1 MLDMN
6 PMRTVAR
13 RALLPSA
20 LTQSVPAAF
29 AETPDVNRTSR
40 HYQFISTAR
49 VIDALLEAGFE
60 PTRAQQTRSRSG
72 SSPHHARHMIR
83 FSYVKNTLSLIDAV
97 PELILINSH
106 DATSAYTLRAGLFRP
121 LCTNGLVS
129 QIGDFGLLHV
139 PHRGNVIHNVVDG
152 ALQIARGFNDITRV
166 VERMAARTLSDQA
179 RRKFAAAALR
189 VRYPDAAQHVPVLA
203 DQLLS
208 ARRHAD
214 FGNSLWLTYNV
225 IQENL
230 VAGGL
235 QGRSASGRSSRTRA
249 IRAIREDIRINVG
262 LWNHAMTLLDG

>member
-13 RALLPSA
+13 RALLPAA

-29 AETPDVNRTSR
+29 AETPDVTRTSR
-40 HYQFISTAR
+40 HYQFISTAH

-60 PTRAQQTRSRSG
+60 PTRAQQTRSH
-72 SSPHHARHMIR
+72 SSPNHARHMIR
-83 FSYVKNTLSLIDAV
+83 FSYVKNELSLIDAV

-121 LCTNGLVS
+121 ICTNGLVS

-152 ALQIARGFNDITRV
+152 ALQIARRFNDITRV
-166 VERMAARTLSDQA
+166 VEQMALRQLSDRERWDFAARALKIRYPNHEQHLPVFPDQLMNA
-179 RRKFAAAALR
+179 RR
-189 VRYPDAAQHVPVLA
+189 D
-203 DQLLS
+203 
-208 ARRHAD
+208 AD
-214 FGNSLWLTYNV
+214 FGNTLWLTYNV

-235 QGRSASGRSSRTRA
+235 QGRAASGRASRTRA

-262 LWNHAMTLLDG
+262 LWNHAMTLLDR

>member
-29 AETPDVNRTSR
+29 AETPDVTRTSR

-60 PTRAQQTRSRSG
+60 PTRAQQTRSH
-72 SSPHHARHMIR
+72 SSPNHARHMIR
-83 FSYVKNTLSLIDAV
+83 FSYVKNELSLIDAV

-121 LCTNGLVS
+121 ICTNGLCS

-152 ALQIARGFNDITRV
+152 ALACPYAR
-166 VERMAARTLSDQA
+166 L
-179 RRKFAAAALR
+179 
-189 VRYPDAAQHVPVLA
+189 
-203 DQLLS
+203 
-208 ARRHAD
+208 
-214 FGNSLWLTYNV
+214 
-225 IQENL
+225 
-230 VAGGL
+230 GGI
-235 QGRSASGRSSRTRA
+235 ST
-249 IRAIREDIRINVG
+249 
-262 LWNHAMTLLDG
+262 

>member
-6 PMRTVAR
+6 PMRMVAR
-13 RALLPSA
+13 RALLPAA

-29 AETPDVNRTSR
+29 AETPDVTRTSR

-49 VIDALLEAGFE
+49 VIDALLDAGFE
-60 PTRAQQTRSRSG
+60 PTRAQQTRSH
-72 SSPHHARHMIR
+72 SSPNHARHMIR
-83 FSYVKNTLSLIDAV
+83 FSYVKNELSLLDAI

-121 LCTNGLVS
+121 ICTNGLVS

-139 PHRGNVIHNVVDG
+139 PHRGNVIHNVVDA

-166 VERMAARTLSDQA
+166 VEQMAQRRLSDRERWDFAAR
-179 RRKFAAAALR
+179 ALKI
-189 VRYPDAAQHVPVLA
+189 RYPNHEQHLPVFP
-203 DQLLS
+203 DQLLD
-208 ARRHAD
+208 ARRDAD
-214 FGNSLWLTYNV
+214 FGNTLWLTYNV

-235 QGRSASGRSSRTRA
+235 RGRSASGRSSQTRA

-262 LWNHAMTLLDG
+262 LWNHAMTLLDR

>member
-29 AETPDVNRTSR
+29 AETPDVTRTSR

-72 SSPHHARHMIR
+72 SSVHHARHMIR
-83 FSYVKNTLSLIDAV
+83 FSYVKNALSLIDAV

-121 LCTNGLVS
+121 ICTNGLVS

-139 PHRGNVIHNVVDG
+139 PHRGNVIHNVVDA
-152 ALQIARGFNDITRV
+152 ALSIARGFNDITRV
-166 VERMAARTLSDQA
+166 VQQMAQRQLSDRERQDFAAR
-179 RRKFAAAALR
+179 ALQI
-189 VRYPDAAQHVPVLA
+189 RYPNHETHLPVFP
-203 DQLLS
+203 DQLLD
-208 ARRHAD
+208 ARRNAD
-214 FGNSLWLTYNV
+214 FGNTLWLTYNV

-262 LWNHAMTLLDG
+262 LWNHAMTMLDR

>member
-1 MLDMN
+1 MLDMT

-13 RALLPSA
+13 RALLPAALAQSA
-20 LTQSVPAAF
+20 PAAF
-29 AETPDVNRTSR
+29 AQTPDVTRTSR

-49 VIDALLEAGFE
+49 LIDALLEAGFE
-60 PTRAQQTRSRSG
+60 PTRAQQTRSREG

-83 FSYVKNTLSLIDAV
+83 FSYVKTTLSLIDAV

-106 DATSAYTLRAGLFRP
+106 DASSAYTLRAGLFRP

-139 PHRGNVIHNVVDG
+139 PHRGNIIHNVVDG
-152 ALQIARGFNDITRV
+152 ALQIAAGFNDITQL
-166 VERMAARTLSDQA
+166 VEQMAARTLSDPE
-179 RRKFAAAALR
+179 RRDFAAAALR
-189 VRYPDAAQHVPVLA
+189 VRYPDSEQHVPVLP

-225 IQENL
+225 VQENL

-235 QGRSASGRSSRTRA
+235 HGRAASGRASRTRA

>member
-29 AETPDVNRTSR
+29 AETPDVTRTSR

-60 PTRAQQTRSRSG
+60 PTRAQQTRSRS
-72 SSPHHARHMIR
+72 SPHHARHMIR
-83 FSYVKNTLSLIDAV
+83 FSYVKNALSLIDAV

-121 LCTNGLVS
+121 ICTNGLVS

-166 VERMAARTLSDQA
+166 VEQMAQRQLSDRERWA
-179 RRKFAAAALR
+179 FAAQALKI
-189 VRYPDAAQHVPVLA
+189 RYPNHDQHLPVFP
-203 DQLLS
+203 DQLLD
-208 ARRHAD
+208 ARRNAD
-214 FGNSLWLTYNV
+214 FGNTLWLTYNV

-235 QGRSASGRSSRTRA
+235 QGRSVSGRSSRTRA
-249 IRAIREDIRINVG
+249 IRAIREDVRINVG
-262 LWNHAMTLLDG
+262 IWNHAMTLLDR

>member
-13 RALLPSA
+13 RALLPSV

-29 AETPDVNRTSR
+29 AETPDVTRTSR

-60 PTRAQQTRSRSG
+60 PTSAQQTRSRSG
-72 SSPHHARHMIR
+72 SSVHHARHMIR
-83 FSYVKNTLSLIDAV
+83 FSYVKNALSLIDAV

-121 LCTNGLVS
+121 ICTNGLVS

-139 PHRGNVIHNVVDG
+139 PHRGNVIHNVVDA
-152 ALQIARGFNDITRV
+152 ALSIARGFNDITRV
-166 VERMAARTLSDQA
+166 VQKMAQRLLSDRERWDFAAR
-179 RRKFAAAALR
+179 ALQI
-189 VRYPDAAQHVPVLA
+189 RYPNHEAYLPVSS
-203 DQLLS
+203 DQLLD
-208 ARRHAD
+208 ARRNAD
-214 FGNSLWLTYNV
+214 FGNTLWLTYNV
-225 IQENL
+225 VQENL

-262 LWNHAMTLLDG
+262 LWNHAMTLLDR

>member
-13 RALLPSA
+13 RGLLPSA

-29 AETPDVNRTSR
+29 AQTPDITRISR
-40 HYQFISTAR
+40 HYRFISTAR

-60 PTRAQQTRSRSG
+60 PTRAQQTRSRHSAE
-72 SSPHHARHMIR
+72 HARHMIR
-83 FSYVKNTLSLIDAV
+83 FSYIKHSLSLIDAV

-121 LCTNGLVS
+121 VCTNGLVS

-139 PHRGNVIHNVVDG
+139 PHRGNIIHNVVDA
-152 ALQIARGFNDITRV
+152 ALEIARGFNDITRV
-166 VERMAARTLSDQA
+166 VERMALRQLSDED
-179 RRKFAAAALR
+179 RGDFAAMALR
-189 VRYPDAAQHVPVLA
+189 IRYPNQDHVPVSA
-203 DQLLS
+203 NQLLNV
-208 ARRHAD
+208 RRAAD
-214 FGNSLWLTYNV
+214 FGNSLWLTFNV
-225 IQENL
+225 VQENL

-235 QGRSASGRSSRTRA
+235 PGRSASGRSSRTRA

-262 LWNHAMTLLDG
+262 LWNHAMTLLED

>member
-6 PMRTVAR
+6 PMRMVAR
-13 RALLPSA
+13 RALLPAA

-29 AETPDVNRTSR
+29 AETPDVTRTSR

-49 VIDALLEAGFE
+49 VIDALLDAGFE
-60 PTRAQQTRSRSG
+60 PTRAQQTRSH
-72 SSPHHARHMIR
+72 SSPNHARHMIR
-83 FSYVKNTLSLIDAV
+83 FSYVKNELSLLDAI

-121 LCTNGLVS
+121 ICTNGLVS
-129 QIGDFGLLHV
+129 LIGDFGLLHV
-139 PHRGNVIHNVVDG
+139 PHRGNVIHNVVDA

-166 VERMAARTLSDQA
+166 VEQMAQRRLSDRERWDFAAR
-179 RRKFAAAALR
+179 ALKI
-189 VRYPDAAQHVPVLA
+189 RYPNHEQHLPVFP
-203 DQLLS
+203 DQLLD
-208 ARRHAD
+208 ARRDAD
-214 FGNSLWLTYNV
+214 FGNTLWLTYNV

-235 QGRSASGRSSRTRA
+235 RGRSASGRSSQTRA

-262 LWNHAMTLLDG
+262 LWNHAMTLLDR

>member
-29 AETPDVNRTSR
+29 AETPDVTRTSR

-83 FSYVKNTLSLIDAV
+83 FSYVKNALSLLDAI

-106 DATSAYTLRAGLFRP
+106 DATSAYIRWIRRCHHLDDHVR
-121 LCTNGLVS
+121 N
-129 QIGDFGLLHV
+129 IG
-139 PHRGNVIHNVVDG
+139 
-152 ALQIARGFNDITRV
+152 
-166 VERMAARTLSDQA
+166 
-179 RRKFAAAALR
+179 
-189 VRYPDAAQHVPVLA
+189 
-203 DQLLS
+203 LS
-208 ARRHAD
+208 ARR
-214 FGNSLWLTYNV
+214 
-225 IQENL
+225 
-230 VAGGL
+230 
-235 QGRSASGRSSRTRA
+235 SRKTR
-249 IRAIREDIRINVG
+249 G
-262 LWNHAMTLLDG
+262 